1 MHDSNFIIL
10 YQNLENIDYTK
21 FKCEAKNSVG
31 KMEAVVR
38 VQDLRKA
45 KQRLKA
51 AEDDDEDDTFSA
63 DYISLDEKEAY
74 YRKNQHMPNKYQNHI
89 NKTFMKHTINK
100 SSNKLTKHD
109 LQREIENSLQRV
121 NGMKLS

>member
-1 MHDSNFIIL
+1 M
-10 YQNLENIDYTK
+10 DYTK

-31 KMEAVVR
+31 KMEAVIK
-38 VQDLRKA
+38 VQDLRKT

-51 AEDDDEDDTFSA
+51 VENEEEEEMEEAFST
-63 DYISLDEKEAY
+63 DYISLNEKEAY
-74 YRKNQHMPNKYQNHI
+74 YRKNQHMPNKYLNHN
-89 NKTFMKHTINK
+89 NKTFVKHTINK

-121 NGMKLS
+121 NGMKISFFFIFYISNV

>member
-1 MHDSNFIIL
+1 M
-10 YQNLENIDYTK
+10 DYTK

-31 KMEAVVR
+31 KMEAVIK
-38 VQDLRKA
+38 VQDLRKT

-51 AEDDDEDDTFSA
+51 AENEEEEEMEEAFST

-74 YRKNQHMPNKYQNHI
+74 YRKNQHMPNKYLNHN
-89 NKTFMKHTINK
+89 NKTFVKHTINK

-109 LQREIENSLQRV
+109 LQREIENRLQRV
-121 NGMKLS
+121 NGMKISFFFLFFYISNV